1 MQPSQNIQQPATRT
15 SLLPSTLG
23 FGAIAFYILFT
34 LLPNS
39 NSLMV
44 KWPWVFIWQFGL
56 MLGPVLLLF
65 QLWQGSFR
73 KLGRRLDW
81 LPATWCIGLTLSA
94 TFAQFTHQA
103 FWYTWPAICGIAFLY
118 VLNSWLT
125 SASRTRSM
133 LIFQGILSIIFSA
146 YSLIA
151 WLVQTVKP
159 QLQVLEQLKG
169 YGIEKSF
176 DLQELTLRNWHPVG
190 HQNYVAGYLVLVLPL
205 LAGLV
210 IAAKGKARLGWL
222 AGFAFSLATLYSTAS
237 RGSLLGVA
245 ASTFVFISFSI
256 WHYPKLRKRLLS
268 GGFISFVAIL
278 LWGFSSDRIRT
289 SILSLFSQ
297 SATDQPAYRTITNAT
312 GWFMGLDHPILGA
325 GLGSVT
331 LLYQKY
337 RPAWSGA
344 DAEITYQLHST
355 PAQLWA
361 ELGLAGAVLT
371 VVSLIVI
378 AYLSLHSTKNKAL
391 EFHKETISR
400 PILIGIV
407 SGLVGY
413 SVYATTDYQLDNI
426 CINGTIIIFVATLI
440 FANRETITEQSSP
453 ANMSLARRITLA
465 GTGLLVAVSIW
476 LYPIHR
482 AWMLSSQGFLA
493 LQQEDIPTFVT
504 YLEQAHQLAPW
515 EPYYPYQLGWNLGEL
530 AFQSADA
537 QQQARLAEESVEWF
551 EIAITLS
558 PNREF
563 GYSNL
568 GWLLVNLSP
577 EKATAAFLKAT
588 QLVPHRSESY
598 FALGY
603 SLLKEG
609 KTDLSIQAM
618 TIALA
623 QQPVLLTSPVWKSPE
638 LVTIYPKVLDSFEA
652 YLQQQSASS
661 SDTWQRRAYQTKGM
675 LHWWKSEFDLA
686 EKAFSHNPSDINKA
700 LMALTESRYGDAAA
714 KSANN
719 ELPTNLILAIWA
731 RSDSKDLLFK
741 TTLLN
746 NSTVTPVDEAAL
758 SSLFVDIE
766 SSATAA
772 SSFHTWLTQ
781 LAPSVQRRN
790 QRLGFGTIS
799 RHIDGPLVR
808 DFSATTDNMLMRDYL
823 PSLIPVSTSSSGIDQ
838 MKKVLEAAMSVQLG
852 K

>member
-15 SLLPSTLG
+15 SLLPSILG
-23 FGAIAFYILFT
+23 FGAVAFYVLFT

-44 KWPWVFIWQFGL
+44 KWPWVFIWQVGL

-81 LPATWCIGLTLSA
+81 LTAAWCIALTLSA

-125 SASRTRSM
+125 SASRARSM
-133 LIFQGILSIIFSA
+133 LIFQAILSIVFSA

-151 WLVQTVKP
+151 WLVQTVQP
-159 QLQVLEQLKG
+159 RLQVLEHLKG

-190 HQNYVAGYLVLVLPL
+190 HQNYVAGYLVLMLPL
-205 LAGLV
+205 LVGLA
-210 IAAKGKARLGWL
+210 IAAKGKVRLGWM
-222 AGFAFSLATLYSTAS
+222 AGFTLSLATLYSTAS
-237 RGSLLGVA
+237 RGSFLGVA
-245 ASTFVFISFSI
+245 VSTFVFIAFSI
-256 WHYPKLRKRLLS
+256 WYYPKLRKRLLF
-268 GGFISFVAIL
+268 GGLISFVAIL
-278 LWGFSSDRIRT
+278 LWGVSSDRIRT

-312 GWFMGLDHPILGA
+312 GWFIGLDHPILGA
-325 GLGSVT
+325 GLGSLT

-337 RPAWSGA
+337 RPDWSGT

-371 VVSLIVI
+371 VASLIVI
-378 AYLSLHSTKNKAL
+378 AYLSLHSTKSKAI
-391 EFHKETISR
+391 EFHEETISR
-400 PILIGIV
+400 PILIGII
-407 SGLVGY
+407 SGLFGY
-413 SVYATTDYQLDNI
+413 SIYATTDYQLDNI
-426 CINGTIIIFVATLI
+426 CISGTIIIFVATLI
-440 FANRETITEQSSP
+440 FATRAVNNQQSP
-453 ANMSLARRITLA
+453 PVNTSLSKCVTLA
-465 GTGLLVAVSIW
+465 GTGLLVAVSVW

-504 YLEQAHQLAPW
+504 YLEKAHQLAPW

-530 AFQSADA
+530 AFQSADV
-537 QQQARLAEESVEWF
+537 QQQATLAEESAEWF
-551 EIAITLS
+551 ETVIALS

-568 GWLLVNLSP
+568 GWLLVNSNP
-577 EKATAAFLKAT
+577 EKATETFLKAT
-588 QLVPHRSESY
+588 QLVPHRNENY

-623 QQPVLLTSPVWKSPE
+623 QQPVLLTSPIWKSPE
-638 LVTIYPKVLDSFEA
+638 LDTIYPQVLDSFEV
-652 YLQQQSASS
+652 YLQQQSANS

-675 LHWWKSEFDLA
+675 LHWWKGEFDLA
-686 EKAFSHNPSDINKA
+686 EQAFSHNSTDTNKA
-700 LMALTESRYGDAAA
+700 LIALSESRYGDAAA

-719 ELPTNLILAIWA
+719 ELPANLMIAIWA
-731 RSDSKDLLFK
+731 RSPGSKDLLFK
-741 TTLLN
+741 ATLLN
-746 NSTVTPVDEAAL
+746 NPTTLVDETAL
-758 SSLFVDIE
+758 SSLFADVE
-766 SSATAA
+766 SSAAGA
-772 SSFHTWLTQ
+772 STFHTWLTQ
-781 LAPSVQRRN
+781 SVPSIQRRN

-799 RHIDGPLVR
+799 RHVDGPLVR
-808 DFSATTDNMLMRDYL
+808 DFSATTDNILMTDYFPYL
-823 PSLIPVSTSSSGIDQ
+823 WTVPANSSGINQ
-838 MKKVLEAAMSVQLG
+838 LRKSLETSLRL
-852 K
+852 